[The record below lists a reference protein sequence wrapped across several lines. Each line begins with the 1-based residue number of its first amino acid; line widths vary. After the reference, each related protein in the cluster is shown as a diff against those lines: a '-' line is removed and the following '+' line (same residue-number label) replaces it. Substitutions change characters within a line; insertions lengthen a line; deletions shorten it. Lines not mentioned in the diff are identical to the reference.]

1 MIEISND
8 ISPDSSLET
17 SLDIFPDTCPE
28 TSIDKSQ
35 KFRDT
40 FKFVKNIGQ
49 GSFGVVKLLYHIK
62 SERHVAVKI
71 VKLDSVEAEISFQNK
86 LKTHPNIIRLYC
98 YYTKNENAYIF
109 MEYAEHGDLLN
120 LLRAN
125 KSQMIDELNA
135 KVIFMQLLNAVSH
148 CHQNN
153 IFHRDIKLENILL
166 NDTIVKLADFG
177 YSCQLDNIPYDHIV
191 GTPCYIAPE
200 IIKKEKYDG
209 TKADIW
215 ACGIVL
221 YILVCGKY
229 PFDYILPEDPNKID
243 IYTFSELFGKILK
256 GKYNVPNHI
265 SPELKDLLQ
274 RIFTVDPNKRITIPE
289 IWDSE
294 WMNIDLKNI
303 I

>member
-1 MIEISND
+1 M
-8 ISPDSSLET
+8 SL
-17 SLDIFPDTCPE
+17 DTCPQ
-28 TSIDKSQ
+28 TSLDKSQ

-40 FKFVKNIGQ
+40 FKYVKDIGQ
-49 GSFGVVKLLYHIK
+49 GSFGIVKLLYHIK
-62 SERHVAVKI
+62 SKRHVAVKI
-71 VKLDSVEAEISFQNK
+71 VKLDGVDAEISFQNK

-109 MEYAEHGDLLN
+109 MEYAEHGDLLS
-120 LLRAN
+120 LLRTN
-125 KSQMIDELNA
+125 KTQTISELHA
-135 KVIFMQLLNAVSH
+135 KSIFLQLLNAVSY
-148 CHQNN
+148 CHENN

-177 YSCQLDNIPYDHIV
+177 YSCPLDNIPYGPIV
-191 GTPCYIAPE
+191 GTPAYIAPE
-200 IIKKEKYDG
+200 IIKNEKYDG
-209 TKADIW
+209 IKADIW

-221 YILVCGKY
+221 YVLVCGKY
-229 PFDYILPEDPNKID
+229 PFEYNLPYDPIKAD
-243 IYTFSELFGKILK
+243 IHTFSELFGKILK
-256 GKYNVPNHI
+256 GKYNVPSHI

-274 RIFTVDPNKRITIPE
+274 RIFTIDPVKRITIPE